1 MLHRAASAV
10 PRLNPIE
17 FHQAG
22 ATSAALT
29 PKPGFFNIL
38 YVHPQFGARPWAS
51 TASPLAPINSEKGM
65 LVDPADRR
73 ATRLSWGHPAK
84 QFGTAPEPGDQGS
97 HPGYTQK
104 NRRLTLQEPRFPAS
118 PSKHVTPGPPLPATP
133 RLRAKTTFVP
143 ASTHPMVRLPPHT
156 PRKKELYKAL
166 FGEKAPLG
174 GWK

>member
-73 ATRLSWGHPAK
+73 ATRLSWGNMTNSKVWGADRAPGASAMAERSARAADPA
-84 QFGTAPEPGDQGS
+84 
-97 HPGYTQK
+97 
-104 NRRLTLQEPRFPAS
+104 
-118 PSKHVTPGPPLPATP
+118 
-133 RLRAKTTFVP
+133 
-143 ASTHPMVRLPPHT
+143 
-156 PRKKELYKAL
+156 
-166 FGEKAPLG
+166 
-174 GWK
+174 